1 VVSAQGAARSCVY
14 DCLLGA
20 AGRCALIAQH
30 RVPIEGR
37 LSAGV
42 VVVRTRLARW
52 TRRARLVVLAAVT
65 TVVVLVA
72 VPVGVVVMYLL
83 HAV

>member
-1 VVSAQGAARSCVY
+1 
-14 DCLLGA
+14 
-20 AGRCALIAQH
+20 
-30 RVPIEGR
+30 VPIEGR